1 MAPPEFRLPM
11 AYSWFFLIIEPIS
24 TLAGAYYAHFQPHN
38 YLLLTHAPSSPYP
51 TPNDIPLS
59 SHIVL
64 TQLANLYLLLAL
76 NEALVLR
83 CTSDLRVWKVFLF
96 GLLVADFG
104 HLYSVKD
111 LGWSIY
117 WNVGEWNKMA
127 WGNVGFVYVAAAM
140 RMAFLRGWGLG
151 TEEAQRKAVRSQT
164 LARGLKGA

>member
-1 MAPPEFRLPM
+1 MAAPEFRLPL
-11 AYSWFFLIIEPIS
+11 AYSWFFLIIEPLS
-24 TLAGAYYAHFQPHN
+24 TLAGAYYAHFQPDK
-38 YLLLTHAPSSPYP
+38 YLHLTHAASSPYP
-51 TPNDIPLS
+51 TPHDIPLS
-59 SHIVL
+59 AHIAL

-83 CTSDLRVWKVFLF
+83 CTSDLRVWKVFLC

-111 LGWSIY
+111 LGASIY
-117 WNVGEWNKMA
+117 WNVPAWNKMA

>member
-11 AYSWFFLIIEPIS
+11 AYSWFFLIIEPLS
-24 TLAGAYYAHFQPHN
+24 TLAGAYYAHFKPHQ

-51 TPNDIPLS
+51 TPSDIPLS
-59 SHIVL
+59 AHIAL

-96 GLLVADFG
+96 GLLIADFG

-117 WNVGEWNKMA
+117 WNVGAWNKMA

-140 RMAFLRGWGLG
+140 RMAFLRGWGLA